1 LNAPGDDAGDIP
13 QSLFGTINNIHLGQ
27 MIGIDAL
34 AAV

>member
-1 LNAPGDDAGDIP
+1 MMLDDIP
-13 QSLFGTINNIHLGQ
+13 QSSFGTINNIHLGQ